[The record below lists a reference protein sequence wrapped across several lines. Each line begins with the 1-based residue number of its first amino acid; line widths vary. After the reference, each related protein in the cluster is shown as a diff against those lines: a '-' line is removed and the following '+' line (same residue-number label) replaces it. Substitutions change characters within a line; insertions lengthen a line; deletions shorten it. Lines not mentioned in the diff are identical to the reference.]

1 MARECMLSLN
11 NYALDFFT
19 FLTMIL
25 SVPASKLAPSY
36 QFRIATRSDAQAI
49 TDLVNSAYRGDSSRA
64 GWTTEA
70 DLLIGLRVTPED
82 VCELIETDDSVIL
95 LCIDDDKIIGSVN
108 LLKTENAAYLGMFAV
123 NPQLQGGGIG
133 KQFMQ
138 AAEDLVKQRWQAN
151 KMWMTVITTRHE
163 LIAYYERRG
172 YQRTGR
178 IKAFPIEVPEENRL
192 VKNLQM
198 EELEKSL

>member
-1 MARECMLSLN
+1 MTTSH
-11 NYALDFFT
+11 
-19 FLTMIL
+19 LT
-25 SVPASKLAPSY
+25 
-36 QFRIATRSDAQAI
+36 FRIAQKNDALAI

-70 DLLIGLRVTPED
+70 DLLTGVRVNPED
-82 VCELIETDDSVIL
+82 VRELIETEDSLIL
-95 LCIDDDKIIGSVN
+95 LCLRDGIIIGSVN
-108 LLKTENAAYLGMFAV
+108 LLRTDNAAYLGMFAV
-123 NPQLQGGGIG
+123 NPELQGGGIG

-138 AAEDLVKQRWQAN
+138 AAEELVKQRWQAK

-178 IKAFPIEVPEENRL
+178 IKPFPAEVPDECRL
-192 VKNLQM
+192 VKDIQM
-198 EELEKSL
+198 EELEKIL